1 MFLGSTILILIRFVK
16 VFIDIIIQLAVAVNG
31 HGMTQVVYVGFVE
44 GQVAMGMAL
53 LSKTLIKNSAIF
65 IMTQILVQ

>member
-1 MFLGSTILILIRFVK
+1 
-16 VFIDIIIQLAVAVNG
+16 LAVAVNSADG
-31 HGMTQVVYVGFVE
+31 HGVAQVVYVGFVE

-53 LSKTLIKNSAIF
+53 LRTTVTEEQCFFF